1 MLPIIYSDRFLQH
14 DTGTFHPEKPDRL
27 TAIVTAL
34 QQAPWHEQ
42 LDWRE
47 PTSIL
52 DRSPL
57 PLIAQIHDPN
67 YVNRVRTLSIKGGG
81 RIDNDTP
88 VSAQSY
94 DVAQL
99 AVNAWIDGVDM
110 VRQSA
115 QPAFVLA
122 RPPGHHAVAATG
134 MGFCIFSNAAIAA
147 HYALAQGIQRVT
159 ILDWDVHHGNGTQA
173 IVENNPQISYCSLHE
188 YPHYPGTGQPN
199 ERGMFDNVLNIPLAA
214 GSTLSDYQAMFEQK
228 VLPFLSRSQPELLI
242 VSAGYDANRADPLAN
257 IALEPEDYGVLTEYC
272 LSVTRSVL
280 FGLEGG
286 YDFDSLGRSVV
297 ATIGNCLRT
306 LV

>member
-14 DTGTFHPEKPDRL
+14 DTGVFHPEKPDRL

-42 LDWRE
+42 IDWRE

-57 PLIAQIHDPN
+57 PLIGQIHDPH
-67 YVNRVRTLSIKGGG
+67 YVSRVRALSIKGGG

-88 VSAQSY
+88 ISAQSY

-99 AVNAWIDGVDM
+99 AVNAWIDGIDIVQ
-110 VRQSA
+110 QSG

-122 RPPGHHAVAATG
+122 RPPGHHAVSETG
-134 MGFCIFSNAAIAA
+134 MGFCLFSNAAIAA

-188 YPHYPGTGQPN
+188 YPHYPGTGKPS

-228 VLPFLSRSQPELLI
+228 VLPFLGRSQPELLI

-257 IALEPEDYGVLTEYC
+257 IALEPEDYGVLTKYC

-297 ATIGNCLRT
+297 ATIGACLG
-306 LV
+306 V